1 MFLRRR
7 LGRGCG
13 GAWGLGDWGWGC
25 SEEMGGDYSGVRM
38 LSWARVAARLGRWGT
53 LDELCM
59 ETITIQG
66 KERAGAGL

>member
-1 MFLRRR
+1 
-7 LGRGCG
+7 
-13 GAWGLGDWGWGC
+13 
-25 SEEMGGDYSGVRM
+25 MGGDYSGVRM